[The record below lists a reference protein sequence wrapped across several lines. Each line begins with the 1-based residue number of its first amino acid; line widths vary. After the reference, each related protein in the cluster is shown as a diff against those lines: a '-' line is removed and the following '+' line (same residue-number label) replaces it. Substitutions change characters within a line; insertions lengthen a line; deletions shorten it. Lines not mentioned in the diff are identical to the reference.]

1 MPPRP
6 SRAPIVACEPG
17 RQVPELWRALAPETW
32 PVAPHQLPAGT
43 ALVGGAVRDGLLG
56 RLTARP
62 DLDLVVPVDAIDL
75 ARSLGR
81 KLGGSCVVLDPERS
95 IARVVL
101 QGWTIDLA
109 RCAGGDLA
117 ADLTRRDFTANAIA
131 LPLEGALPPGRGS
144 AADLRLIDPCGGLPD
159 LAARRLVAIS
169 EANLLDD
176 PLRLLRG
183 VRLACELAFRI
194 APATWELIGRHRQRI
209 TTVAGER
216 VLAELERLAAAPEGH
231 RGLGRALEAGL
242 LQPWGAADGTEGRL
256 EPLGP
261 QRPDACGLTPMEA
274 WALPLAR
281 LAAVLDGP
289 TLERLRASRRLQQR
303 CQRLRDWHE
312 RLQRSA
318 SPGGLLSLESL
329 AEAER
334 LPLHRQLEADLPAL
348 LLQLD
353 PGAARAAMDRW
364 RDPADRLFHPRPP
377 LDGRRL
383 QQLLAIPPGPRLGQ
397 LIDHLTA
404 ERAFGRLGGTAATDT
419 AELTDQGAIDKALAA
434 ARLWLER
441 REPEAN
447 PDRRRD

>member
-1 MPPRP
+1 M
-6 SRAPIVACEPG
+6 AWEPG
-17 RQVPELWRALAPETW
+17 RQVPELWRVLAPETW
-32 PVAPHQLPAGT
+32 PVAPHLLPAGT

-75 ARSLGR
+75 ARRLGR
-81 KLGGSCVVLDPERS
+81 KLGGSCVVLDQERS
-95 IARVVL
+95 IARLVL

-109 RCAGGDLA
+109 RCAGEDLA
-117 ADLTRRDFTANAIA
+117 ADLARRDFTANAIA
-131 LPLEGALPPGRGS
+131 LPLEGATPSGRGS
-144 AADLRLIDPCGGLPD
+144 TADLQLVDPCGGLPD
-159 LAARRLVAIS
+159 LAAGRLVAIS

-183 VRLACELAFRI
+183 VRLACELAFSI
-194 APATWELIGRHRQRI
+194 APATWELIRRHRQRI
-209 TTVAGER
+209 TAVAGER

-231 RGLGRALEAGL
+231 RGLELALEAGL
-242 LQPWGAADGTEGRL
+242 LQPWGAADGSGPRL

-261 QRPDACGLTPMEA
+261 QRPEACGLTPPEAA

-303 CQRLRDWHE
+303 CQRLRHWHD
-312 RLQRSA
+312 RLQRSD
-318 SPGGLLSLESL
+318 SPRGGSSLEAL
-329 AEAER
+329 AEADR
-334 LPLHRQLEADLPAL
+334 LQLHRQLEEDLPAL
-348 LLQLD
+348 LMPLD
-353 PGAARAAMDRW
+353 PAAARAAMVRW
-364 RDPADRLFHPRPP
+364 RNPADRLFHPRPP

-419 AELTDQGAIDKALAA
+419 AELTDASAVEEAVAA
-434 ARLWLER
+434 ARLWLDR
-441 REPEAN
+441 PGPGAD
-447 PDRRRD
+447 PDPRRD